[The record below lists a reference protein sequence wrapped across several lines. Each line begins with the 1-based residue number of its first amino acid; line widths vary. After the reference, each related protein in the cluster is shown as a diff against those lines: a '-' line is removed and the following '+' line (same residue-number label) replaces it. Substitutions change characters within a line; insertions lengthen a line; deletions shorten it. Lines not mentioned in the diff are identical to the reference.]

1 MSTRASFLKIFR
13 IKMQPSQ
20 PRSALAET
28 SLHDVQFHIFSVV
41 KSYSTT
47 RSCRSK
53 QNGQPTFSTTHQQ
66 ASIRASVIFIAS
78 RRTYTDL
85 DTYHRAPTN
94 VGSGNCAEQR
104 GCKNRRGKAEAVIPS
119 APLLRGCHAKPFW
132 IYRYAQ
138 HQKLLIGVW
147 RPHQFLYPIK
157 KSKLSEPR

>member
-1 MSTRASFLKIFR
+1 MVSATEYSEISTQANSNKTFLIN
-13 IKMQPSQ
+13 MQPSQ
-20 PRSALAET
+20 PWSALTET
-28 SLHDVQFHIFSVV
+28 SLHDVNFHFFSGV
-41 KSYSTT
+41 KSHSTIC
-47 RSCRSK
+47 SCRSK
-53 QNGQPTFSTTHQQ
+53 QNGQPTFSKTHQQ

-138 HQKLLIGVW
+138 HQKLLIGAW
-147 RPHQFLYPIK
+147 
-157 KSKLSEPR
+157 